1 MRERRRSNTGKT
13 LFTNARIIDPRSGS
27 DIRGQLLVE
36 QGKIAD
42 MAQSLFS
49 GAPGSDVEVI
59 DCNGHVLA
67 PGLIDMR
74 VFVGEP
80 GAEHKETLGSA
91 SRAAAAGGVTTL
103 ICMPNT
109 DPVIDDVAL
118 VDFIERRAR
127 DTAIVHVHPMAALTK
142 GLKGEQMTEM
152 GLLAE
157 AGAVGFTDG
166 NKSLVDAQIMRRAM
180 TYASNFG
187 TLIAQHA
194 EEPSLAKA
202 GCMNEGELAT
212 RLGLPGV
219 PAAAETIMVERDLRL
234 LELTSARYHLSQIS
248 SAKTLDILHRAK
260 DAGHSI
266 TCAVSA
272 HHLALNENDVASYR
286 TFFKTSPPLRR
297 EEDRVALVAGL
308 SARTID
314 VIVSS
319 HDPQAPENK
328 RLPFAQA
335 AYGVVGLETLLAVAL
350 ELYHNG
356 HLALM
361 DALRAVTSRPA
372 EILGLPS
379 GHLSKGAPADLVL
392 MDIDR
397 PYVVDA
403 EALRSKT
410 KNTPFDG
417 RRFQGRVIKTY
428 VDGIAVYDEAQ
439 ADLAA

>member
-1 MRERRRSNTGKT
+1 MRERRLNDSGKT
-13 LFTNARIIDPRSGS
+13 VFTNARIIDPDTST
-27 DIRGQLLVE
+27 DIRGQLIIENGV
-36 QGKIAD
+36 IAD
-42 MAQSLFS
+42 YGQSLHS
-49 GAPGSDVEVI
+49 GNSSDGVDVI
-59 DCNGHVLA
+59 DCEGHVLA

-80 GAEHKETLGSA
+80 GAEQKETLASA

-109 DPVIDDVAL
+109 DPIIDDVAL

-142 GLKGEQMTEM
+142 GLKGDQMTEI

-157 AGAVGFTDG
+157 AGAVGFTEG
-166 NKSLVDAQIMRRAM
+166 NKSLTNAQIMRRAM
-180 TYASNFG
+180 TYASNFDA
-187 TLIAQHA
+187 LIAQHA
-194 EEPSLAKA
+194 EEPSLANA
-202 GCMNEGELAT
+202 GVMNEGELAT

-219 PAAAETIMVERDLRL
+219 PSAAETIMVERDLRL
-234 LELTSARYHLSQIS
+234 LELTRARYHLSQIS
-248 SAKTLDILHRAK
+248 SAATLEIVHKAK
-260 DAGHSI
+260 DAGHAM

-272 HHLALNENDVASYR
+272 HHLALNENDVAHYR

-297 EEDRVALVAGL
+297 EEDRMALVAGL
-308 SARTID
+308 SAKTID

-335 AYGVVGLETLLAVAL
+335 AFGVVGLETLLAVAL

-361 DALRAVTSRPA
+361 DVLRAVTSRPA
-372 EILGLPS
+372 EILGLPA
-379 GHLSKGAPADLVL
+379 GRLKKGSPADLVL
-392 MDIDR
+392 IDLDR
-397 PYVVDA
+397 PFVVNA
-403 EALRSKT
+403 ETLRSNT

-417 RRFQGRVIKTY
+417 HRFQGRVVKTF
-428 VDGIAVYDEAQ
+428 VDGVVVYDECEAV
-439 ADLAA
+439 LAA

>member
-1 MRERRRSNTGKT
+1 MRERRLNDTGKT
-13 LFTNARIIDPRSGS
+13 LFTNARIIDPASGS
-27 DIRGQLLVE
+27 DIRGELIVE
-36 QGKIAD
+36 KGKVAD
-42 MAQSLFS
+42 LGQSLIS
-49 GAPGSDVEVI
+49 GAPSSDMDVI
-59 DCNGHVLA
+59 DCDGHVLS

-142 GLKGEQMTEM
+142 GLEGKQMTEM

-157 AGAVGFTDG
+157 AGAVGFTEG
-166 NKSLVDAQIMRRAM
+166 SKSLVNAQIMRRAM
-180 TYASNFG
+180 TYASNFDA
-187 TLIAQHA
+187 LIAQHA
-194 EEPSLAKA
+194 EEPTLAKA

-219 PAAAETIMVERDLRL
+219 PPAAETIMVERDLRL
-234 LELTSARYHLSQIS
+234 LELTRARYHLSQIS
-248 SAKTLDILHRAK
+248 SAETLEILHRAK
-260 DAGHSI
+260 NAGLSI
-266 TCAVSA
+266 SCAVSA

-297 EEDRVALVAGL
+297 EEDRMALIAGL

-335 AYGVVGLETLLAVAL
+335 SYGVVGLETLLSVAL
-350 ELYHNG
+350 GLYHNG

-379 GHLSKGAPADLVL
+379 GRLSKGAPADLVL
-392 MDIDR
+392 IDLGK
-397 PYVVDA
+397 PYVINA
-403 EALRSKT
+403 EQLRSKT

-417 RRFQGRVIKTY
+417 HRFQGRAIKTF
-428 VDGIAVYDEAQ
+428 VDGIAVFDSEDAEI
-439 ADLAA
+439 AA

>member
-1 MRERRRSNTGKT
+1 MRERRLDDTGKT
-13 LFTNARIIDPRSGS
+13 LFTNARIIDPHSGS

-36 QGKIAD
+36 KGKIVD
-42 MAQSLFS
+42 FGQSLVT
-49 GAPGSDVEVI
+49 GTPENDVDVI
-59 DCNGHVLA
+59 DCKGHVLS

-142 GLKGEQMTEM
+142 GLEGKQMTEM

-157 AGAVGFTDG
+157 AGAVGFTEG

-180 TYASNFG
+180 TYAANFDA
-187 TLIAQHA
+187 LIAQHA
-194 EEPSLAKA
+194 EEPSLSSA

-219 PAAAETIMVERDLRL
+219 PPAAETIMVERDVRL
-234 LELTSARYHLSQIS
+234 LELTGARYHLSQIS
-248 SAKTLDILHRAK
+248 SVETLKIVERAK
-260 DAGHSI
+260 QSGHQL

-286 TFFKTSPPLRR
+286 TFFKTNPPLRR
-297 EEDRVALVAGL
+297 EEDRMSLVAGL
-308 SARTID
+308 SARSID

-350 ELYHNG
+350 ELYHDG

-379 GHLSKGAPADLVL
+379 GKLTNGAPADLVL
-392 MDIDR
+392 IDLER
-397 PYVVDA
+397 PFVINA
-403 EALRSKT
+403 EELHSKT

-417 RRFQGRVIKTY
+417 HRFQGRVLKTF
-428 VDGIAVYDEAQ
+428 VDGITVFDSDQKE
-439 ADLAA
+439 LAA

>member
-1 MRERRRSNTGKT
+1 MRERRRSDSGRT
-13 LFTNARIIDPRSGS
+13 LFTNARIIDPHAGA
-27 DIRGQLLVE
+27 DIRGQLLIE
-36 QGKIAD
+36 NGTIAD
-42 MAQSLFS
+42 YGPSLVS
-49 GAPGSDVEVI
+49 GTPEPDVAVI
-59 DCNGHVLA
+59 DCQGHVLS

-80 GAEHKETLGSA
+80 GAEHKETLATA

-109 DPVIDDVAL
+109 APVIDDVAL

-127 DTAIVHVHPMAALTK
+127 DTAVVHVHPMAALTK

-157 AGAVGFTDG
+157 AGAVGFTEG
-166 NKSLVDAQIMRRAM
+166 NKSLINAQIMRRAM
-180 TYASNFG
+180 IYASNFG
-187 TLIAQHA
+187 ALIAQHA
-194 EEPSLAKA
+194 EEPSLASA

-234 LELTSARYHLSQIS
+234 LELTNARYHLSQIS
-248 SAKTLDILHRAK
+248 SSETLNVLHRAK
-260 DAGHSI
+260 DAGLNIS
-266 TCAVSA
+266 CAVSA

-286 TFFKTSPPLRR
+286 TFFKTSPPLRS
-297 EEDRVALVAGL
+297 EEDRVALISGL
-308 SARTID
+308 SSRTID

-361 DALRAVTSRPA
+361 DVLRAVTARPS

-379 GHLSKGAPADLVL
+379 GRLSKGAPADLVL
-392 MDIDR
+392 VDLDR
-397 PYVVDA
+397 PFVINA
-403 EALRSKT
+403 EMLRSKT

-417 RRFQGRVIKTY
+417 HRFQGRVLKTF
-428 VDGIAVYDEAQ
+428 VDGIVVYDQEQ